1 MASWNHLRLVLGILL
16 VLIPSLSNGH
26 ELTPTYPKLRPSYID
41 GVLVTDMHMWNRRSD
56 AQYYEINVYDIDWNP
71 IPFASTERIMQ
82 LDYLAHKDF
91 EIYIRAKDEKKVEY
105 ICTTSKQLKEDVK
118 STGIKSM
125 ICSRVR

>member
-1 MASWNHLRLVLGILL
+1 MYSKLISCLL

-41 GVLVTDMHMWNRRSD
+41 GVLVTDMHMWNRRED
-56 AQYYEINVYDIDWNP
+56 AQYYEINVYDEEWNP
-71 IPFASTERIMQ
+71 IPFAATERIFQ
-82 LDYLAHKDF
+82 LDYLAHKEL

-125 ICSRVR
+125 ICSRIR